1 MINVVT
7 KFLHNDIADLSVF
20 DAELEHHE
28 FDDVTVIKCNHR
40 TTVSTYINAV
50 SSSASTTVVL
60 NFNDHFWYGDLAKTS
75 TDYEFN
81 RISISLDDIID
92 HSYDYEPN
100 PFYRMKMAIDANIE
114 IISDRDLAISLHE
127 ENKER
132 FENNIQNYIAQYDII
147 LGNTLGELD
156 AFI

>member
-1 MINVVT
+1 MYSKTPTNSHNFIANLLPVYKNTAVEIITETTAAEGTAHLTEKYVNCVFGKCFPIIIGTFKNV
-7 KFLHNDIADLSVF
+7 
-20 DAELEHHE
+20 ELYRSMGYDM
-28 FDDVTVIKCNHR
+28 F
-40 TTVSTYINAV
+40 
-50 SSSASTTVVL
+50 
-60 NFNDHFWYGDLAKTS
+60 
-75 TDYEFN
+75 
-81 RISISLDDIID
+81 DDIID

>member
-1 MINVVT
+1 
-7 KFLHNDIADLSVF
+7 
-20 DAELEHHE
+20 
-28 FDDVTVIKCNHR
+28 
-40 TTVSTYINAV
+40 
-50 SSSASTTVVL
+50 VVL
-60 NFNDHFWYGDLAKTS
+60 DFYDHFWYGDLAKTS